1 LPFAVHLSP
10 SPLLAQDVPCDVTET
25 ELEDRQVTQVFCR
38 PNAIGVRRSGRPT
51 CRAVLA
57 VGALLA
63 CVWPFYLAPAA
74 TYAQGLSPQ
83 SPEVKAAVAKAVKFL
98 ATQQAESESLGGRCL
113 KALALIKADQP
124 ASHPD
129 IESAV
134 KLAQK
139 AASEKDRNVQVD
151 NYQASLPII
160 LLASIDAEKYSG
172 DIAKLLE
179 MLLAQQKPNGS
190 WGYSDRPSGDIP
202 RTQYAVLALWEAS
215 HAKVEAPLA
224 AWEGV
229 TNFLLRCQDPR
240 GGYGY
245 QARDPGKDTLIPQT
259 DITPTRTAAGVGSLY
274 ICQDY
279 LRLGA
284 AGASSSDKSA
294 ALRRVEDPNKKEK
307 PGPRTQNISTA
318 RLDDTQKRADSWFE
332 SNYNP
337 KPDSE
342 PHGYTC
348 YYLYA
353 LERYESFRE
362 IIRGGS
368 GSQSAD
374 WYEDGARYLL
384 SSQGEDGSWKGESTH
399 LKPMHDTALATLFLV
414 RSTQQAL
421 NRAGSGTLV
430 GGRGL
435 PQSTSDVRLEGGR
448 VAARPLTGPAEQL
461 LTLMGDPSS
470 PDQLA
475 AIEGFR
481 DLLREGDEE
490 VVNKHAE
497 RLKEMAGGADPEARI
512 AAVEALARISNL
524 DNVPTLIYA
533 LTDPDGRVVV
543 KAVDGLRRISR
554 KFSGFGVDEGLSE
567 AARGALVERWKE
579 WYLSIRPDANFEE

>member
-1 LPFAVHLSP
+1 M
-10 SPLLAQDVPCDVTET
+10 
-25 ELEDRQVTQVFCR
+25 TQVFCR
-38 PNAIGVRRSGRPT
+38 PIAIGMRRSGRPT

-63 CVWPFYLAPAA
+63 LEWAFCLAPPA
-74 TYAQGLSPQ
+74 TYGQGLSPQ

-98 ATQQAESESLGGRCL
+98 ATQQSENESLGGRCL

-124 ASHPD
+124 AGHPD
-129 IESAV
+129 VEAAV

-139 AASEKDRNVQVD
+139 AASEKNPSVRTD
-151 NYQASLPII
+151 NYQVALPII
-160 LLASIDAEKYSG
+160 LLATVDPEKYRD
-172 DIAKLLE
+172 DIAMLLE
-179 MLLAQQKPNGS
+179 MLLGQQKPNGS
-190 WGYSDRPSGDIP
+190 WGYEGRATGDIP
-202 RTQYAVLALWEAS
+202 RTQYAVLALWEAA
-215 HAKVEAPLA
+215 HAKVESPLTS
-224 AWEGV
+224 WEGV

-245 QARDPGKDTLIPQT
+245 QARDPGNDTLIRQS

-279 LRLGA
+279 LRLGS
-284 AGASSSDKSA
+284 AGAANTDKPA

-307 PGPRTQNISTA
+307 PGPRTQNISTV
-318 RLDDTQKRADSWFE
+318 RLDDTQQRADAWFVA
-332 SNYNP
+332 NYSP
-337 KPDSE
+337 KPDDE

-362 IIRGGS
+362 IVRGSS
-368 GSQSAD
+368 GSRTAD

-384 SSQGEDGSWKGESTH
+384 SSQREDGSWRGKSEH
-399 LKPMHDTALATLFLV
+399 LQPMHDTALATLFLV

-435 PQSTSDVRLEGGR
+435 PQSTTDVRLEGGR

-461 LTLMGDPSS
+461 LSLMGDPSS

-497 RLKEMAGGADPEARI
+497 RLKEMAGSADPEARI
-512 AAVEALARISNL
+512 AAVEALARVSNL

-579 WYLSIRPDANFEE
+579 WYLSIRPDADFEE